1 MKRQLTSI
9 LLFSALLVGGA
20 STFVSCTDH
29 ESDSNYNTSVSL
41 ADAIKNQVDEL
52 GKINT
57 WLGDLK
63 TSNPNL
69 AAAIDARVKDN
80 WKAMIGDN
88 GAVSELAQYATL
100 DQAIRASKA
109 YTGMKDTL
117 DAHTRQI
124 AALEDLRKSDSLF
137 FAKADSALRYRLDTL
152 SAQVN
157 TELAAQKILNS
168 QYDEA
173 LNYLVNK
180 NITGAI
186 VDGTKN
192 PVFGYL
198 QSGVL
203 DLNLASAYY
212 GYAAEGDSFWGID
225 GGKVIGA
232 NEEGNAGY
240 IYITLNPAQVAP
252 ELVSV
257 ELTTTSGKKAEG
269 FTLGALQ
276 ECNEDLTWGYTRAA
290 NGFYKIPVTCETPE
304 NDGFDVNKGELKE
317 AAKNILSELKNP
329 KATNLNLGQIA
340 TTMYHAANN
349 QLKKLRVQI
358 TFKLYDAT
366 KGEYVE
372 RTVSTEAKMGAFAV
386 KPLSFN
392 FLKDNQTLAKLAQFG
407 VEHFRIPTLSDK
419 LAKIADAVK
428 FNVTASGNV
437 VTMLTAIDVTA
448 AENANGGVDFFKK
461 NEFVPFMTLD
471 NAKLVGQVQV
481 DIDNYTQYIYKI
493 QTNALDEVMASINKQ
508 ISDKLQPIQNALNS
522 AKLNNYV
529 EKYDNYVPKVNAW
542 LKKISAN
549 IADVNRLLQPA
560 LFISGESGEIA
571 IAGTDSHFTAPTVK
585 LGGSYMLCAT
595 TYTAEFLAPA
605 YKKALS
611 ADNATITVDGKNT
624 FVDGKPVPFAGN
636 IQKALFTPTKEG
648 VCKITYEAVDY
659 SGVPVE
665 KSFYI
670 NVVK

>member
-29 ESDSNYNTSVSL
+29 ESDSAYNTSISL

-63 TSNPNL
+63 TSNPDL

-80 WKAMIGDN
+80 WKVMIGDN
-88 GAVSELAQYATL
+88 GAVSDLAQYASL
-100 DQAIRASKA
+100 DKAIRASKA
-109 YTGMKDTL
+109 YSGMKDTL
-117 DAHTRQI
+117 DTHTKQI
-124 AALEDLRKSDSLF
+124 AAIEALRVSDSTF
-137 FAKADSALRYRLDTL
+137 FAKADSALSYRLDTL
-152 SAQVN
+152 SAKVN
-157 TELAAQKILNS
+157 SELAAQQILNS
-168 QYDEA
+168 QYDKA
-173 LNYLVNK
+173 LDYLVNK

-186 VDGTKN
+186 VEGTKN

-212 GYAAEGDSFWGID
+212 GYAAEGDDFWGID
-225 GGKVIGA
+225 GGKIIGA
-232 NEEGNAGY
+232 NQEGNAGY

-252 ELVSV
+252 ELVKV

-269 FTLGALQ
+269 FKLGELK

-290 NGFYKIPVTCETPE
+290 NGFYKIPVTCVTPE
-304 NDGFDVNKGELKE
+304 NDGFNVNKGELKE

-358 TFKLYDAT
+358 TFKLYDAA
-366 KGEYVE
+366 KAEYVE

-428 FNVTASGNV
+428 FDVTASGNV

-448 AENANGGVDFFKK
+448 KANANGGVDFFKK
-461 NEFVPFMTLD
+461 NETKSFMTLD
-471 NAKLVGQVQV
+471 NAKLVDTDNV
-481 DIDNYTQYIYKI
+481 DLDGHIQYIYKI

-549 IADVNRLLQPA
+549 IANVNRLLQPA

-585 LGGSYMLCAT
+585 LNGSYMLCAT

-611 ADNATITVDGKNT
+611 ADNAKITVDGKDASN
-624 FVDGKPVPFAGN
+624 PFAGDV
-636 IQKALFTPTKEG
+636 QKALFTPTKEG
-648 VCKITYEAVDY
+648 LCKITYKAVDY
-659 SGVPVE
+659 SGIEVE
-665 KSFYI
+665 KNFYI

>member
-29 ESDSNYNTSVSL
+29 ESDSYYNTSVSL

-63 TSNPNL
+63 TSNPDL

-137 FAKADSALRYRLDTL
+137 FAKADCALRYRLDTL

-225 GGKVIGA
+225 GGKVVGA

-240 IYITLNPAQVAP
+240 IYTTLNPAQVAP

-269 FTLGALQ
+269 FKLGDLQ

-290 NGFYKIPVTCETPE
+290 SGFYKIPVTCVTPE

-386 KPLSFN
+386 KPVGFT
-392 FLKDNQTLAKLAQFG
+392 FLQDNQALAKLAQFG

-448 AENANGGVDFFKK
+448 RENTNGGVDFFK
-461 NEFVPFMTLD
+461 NGARDPFMTLD
-471 NAKLVGQVQV
+471 NAKIVGHDQVT
-481 DIDNYTQYIYKI
+481 INPGNHTQHIYKI

-549 IADVNRLLQPA
+549 IANVNRLLQPA

-571 IAGTDSHFTAPTVK
+571 IAGTDNHFTAPTVK

-611 ADNATITVDGKNT
+611 ADNATITVDGK
-624 FVDGKPVPFAGN
+624 DASKPFAGN
-636 IQKALFTPTKEG
+636 VQKALFTPTKEG
-648 VCKITYEAVDY
+648 VCKITYKAVDY
-659 SGVPVE
+659 SGVLVE
-665 KSFYI
+665 KNFYI

>member
-63 TSNPNL
+63 TSNPDL

-212 GYAAEGDSFWGID
+212 GYAAEGDPFWGID

-269 FTLGALQ
+269 FTLGDLQ

-290 NGFYKIPVTCETPE
+290 SGFYKIPVKCVTPE

-448 AENANGGVDFFKK
+448 AENANGGVDFFK
-461 NEFVPFMTLD
+461 NGEVVPFMTLD
-471 NAKLVGQVQV
+471 NATIVDQDQV
-481 DIDNYTQYIYKI
+481 DIDDYTQYIYKI

-549 IADVNRLLQPA
+549 IANVNRLLQPA

-571 IAGTDSHFTAPTVK
+571 IAGTDNHFTAPTVK

-611 ADNATITVDGKNT
+611 ADNATITVDGK
-624 FVDGKPVPFAGN
+624 DASKPFAGN
-636 IQKALFTPTKEG
+636 VQKALFTPTKEG

-665 KSFYI
+665 KNFYI

>member
-63 TSNPNL
+63 TSNPDL
-69 AAAIDARVKDN
+69 AAAIDARMKDN
-80 WKAMIGDN
+80 WKAIGDN
-88 GAVSELAQYATL
+88 GAVSELAKYASL
-100 DQAIRASKA
+100 DKAIRASQA
-109 YTGMKDTL
+109 FSGMKDTL

-124 AALEDLRKSDSLF
+124 AALEDMRKSDSLT
-137 FAKADSALRYRLDTL
+137 FAQADSALNYRLDTL
-152 SAQVN
+152 STQVN

-168 QYDEA
+168 QYDKA
-173 LNYLVNK
+173 LDYLVNK

-212 GYAAEGDSFWGID
+212 GYAVEGDSFWGTEK
-225 GGKVIGA
+225 GKIVGA

-290 NGFYKIPVTCETPE
+290 SGFYKIPVTCVTPE

-340 TTMYHAANN
+340 TTMYHAVNN

-358 TFKLYDAT
+358 TFKMYDAT

-392 FLKDNQTLAKLAQFG
+392 FLKDNQALAKLAQFG

-419 LAKIADAVK
+419 LAKVADAVK

-437 VTMLTAIDVTA
+437 VTMLTAINVTA
-448 AENANGGVDFFKK
+448 RDNANGGVDFFK
-461 NEFVPFMTLD
+461 NSEVAPFMTLD
-471 NAKLVGQVQV
+471 NAKIVDKDQVNVGTGT
-481 DIDNYTQYIYKI
+481 DIQYIYKI
-493 QTNALDEVMASINKQ
+493 QTNALDDVMASINKS

-542 LKKISAN
+542 LKKITAN
-549 IADVNRLLQPA
+549 IANVNRLLQPA

-571 IAGTDSHFTAPTVK
+571 IAGTDNHFTAPTVK

-611 ADNATITVDGKNT
+611 ADKATITVDGK
-624 FVDGKPVPFAGN
+624 PASEPFAGN

-665 KSFYI
+665 KNFYI

>member
-63 TSNPNL
+63 TSNPDL
-69 AAAIDARVKDN
+69 AAAIDARMKDN
-80 WKAMIGDN
+80 WKAIGDK
-88 GAVSELAQYATL
+88 GAVSELAKYASL
-100 DQAIRASKA
+100 DKAIRASQVFS
-109 YTGMKDTL
+109 GMKDTL

-124 AALEDLRKSDSLF
+124 AALEDMRKSDSLT
-137 FAKADSALRYRLDTL
+137 FAKADSALNYRLDTL
-152 SAQVN
+152 SAKVN
-157 TELAAQKILNS
+157 SELAAQKILNS
-168 QYDEA
+168 KYDEA

-225 GGKVIGA
+225 GGKVVGA

-269 FTLGALQ
+269 FKLGDLQ

-290 NGFYKIPVTCETPE
+290 SGFYKIPVTCVTPE

-392 FLKDNQTLAKLAQFG
+392 FLKDNQALAKLAQFG

-419 LAKIADAVK
+419 LAKVADAVK

-448 AENANGGVDFFKK
+448 KANAKGGVDFFKK
-461 NEFVPFMTLD
+461 NETTPFMTLD
-471 NAKLVGQVQV
+471 NAELVQTDQVTV
-481 DIDNYTQYIYKI
+481 DAHTQYIYKI
-493 QTNALDEVMASINKQ
+493 KTNALDDVMASINKS

-542 LKKISAN
+542 LKKITAN
-549 IADVNRLLQPA
+549 IANVNRLLQPA

-571 IAGTDSHFTAPTVK
+571 IAGTDNHFTAPTVK

-611 ADNATITVDGKNT
+611 ADKATITVDGK
-624 FVDGKPVPFAGN
+624 DASKPFAGN
-636 IQKALFTPTKEG
+636 VQKALFTPTKEG

-665 KSFYI
+665 KNFYI

>member
-29 ESDSNYNTSVSL
+29 ESDSAYNTSISL

-63 TSNPNL
+63 TSNPDL

-80 WKAMIGDN
+80 WKVMIGDN
-88 GAVSELAQYATL
+88 GAVSDLAQYASL
-100 DQAIRASKA
+100 DKAIRASKA
-109 YTGMKDTL
+109 YSGMKDTL
-117 DAHTRQI
+117 DTHTKQI
-124 AALEDLRKSDSLF
+124 AAIEALRVSDSTF
-137 FAKADSALRYRLDTL
+137 FAKADSALSYRLDTL
-152 SAQVN
+152 SAKVN
-157 TELAAQKILNS
+157 SELAAQQILNS
-168 QYDEA
+168 QYDKA
-173 LNYLVNK
+173 LDYLVNK

-186 VDGTKN
+186 VEGTKN

-212 GYAAEGDSFWGID
+212 GYAAEGDDFWGGID
-225 GGKVIGA
+225 GGKIIGA
-232 NEEGNAGY
+232 NQEGNAGY

-252 ELVSV
+252 ELVKV

-269 FTLGALQ
+269 FKLGELK

-290 NGFYKIPVTCETPE
+290 NGFYKIPVTCVTPE
-304 NDGFDVNKGELKE
+304 NDGFNVNKGELKE

-358 TFKLYDAT
+358 TFKLYDAA
-366 KGEYVE
+366 KAEYVE

-428 FNVTASGNV
+428 FDVTASGNV

-448 AENANGGVDFFKK
+448 KANANGGVDFFKK
-461 NEFVPFMTLD
+461 NEVVPFMTLD
-471 NAKLVGQVQV
+471 NAKLVDTDNV
-481 DIDNYTQYIYKI
+481 DLDGHIQYIYKI

-549 IADVNRLLQPA
+549 IANVNRLLQPA

-605 YKKALS
+605 YKKTLS
-611 ADNATITVDGKNT
+611 ADNATITVDGKDASN
-624 FVDGKPVPFAGN
+624 PFAGDV
-636 IQKALFTPTKEG
+636 QKALFTPTKVG
-648 VCKITYEAVDY
+648 PCKITYKAVDY
-659 SGVPVE
+659 SGIEVE
-665 KSFYI
+665 KNFYI

>member
-20 STFVSCTDH
+20 STFVSCTDN

-63 TSNPNL
+63 TSNPDL
-69 AAAIDARVKDN
+69 AAAIDARIKDN
-80 WKAMIGDN
+80 WKAIGDK
-88 GAVSELAQYATL
+88 GAVSELAKYASL
-100 DQAIRASKA
+100 DKAIRASKA

-117 DAHTRQI
+117 DTHTRQI
-124 AALEDLRKSDSLF
+124 AALEDMRKSDSLI
-137 FAKADSALRYRLDTL
+137 FAKADSALNYRLDTL
-152 SAQVN
+152 SAKVN
-157 TELAAQKILNS
+157 SELAAQQILNS
-168 QYDEA
+168 QYDKA
-173 LNYLVNK
+173 LDYLVNK

-212 GYAAEGDSFWGID
+212 GYAAEGDPFWGID
-225 GGKVIGA
+225 GGKVVGA

-240 IYITLNPAQVAP
+240 IYITLNPKQVAP

-269 FTLGALQ
+269 FKLGDLQ

-290 NGFYKIPVTCETPE
+290 SGFYKIPVTCVTPE

-366 KGEYVE
+366 KGEYVD

-386 KPLSFN
+386 KPVGFT
-392 FLKDNQTLAKLAQFG
+392 FLQDNQALAKLAQFG

-461 NEFVPFMTLD
+461 NEVVPFMTLD
-471 NAKLVGQVQV
+471 NAKIVDKDQV
-481 DIDNYTQYIYKI
+481 DIDNDNHTQYIYKI

-549 IADVNRLLQPA
+549 IANVNRLLQPA

-571 IAGTDSHFTAPTVK
+571 IAGTDNHFTAPTVK

-611 ADNATITVDGKNT
+611 ADNATITVDGK
-624 FVDGKPVPFAGN
+624 DASKPFAGN
-636 IQKALFTPTKEG
+636 VQKALFTPTKEG

-665 KSFYI
+665 KNFYI

>member
-29 ESDSNYNTSVSL
+29 ESDSAYNTSISL

-69 AAAIDARVKDN
+69 AAAIDARIKDN
-80 WKAMIGDN
+80 WKAIGDK

-100 DQAIRASKA
+100 DKAIRASKA

-157 TELAAQKILNS
+157 TELAAQQILNS
-168 QYDEA
+168 QYNKA
-173 LNYLVNK
+173 LDYLVNK

-198 QSGVL
+198 QSGIL
-203 DLNLASAYY
+203 DLNLVSTYY
-212 GYAAEGDSFWGID
+212 GYAAEGDDFWGIY
-225 GGKVIGA
+225 GGKIITA
-232 NEEGNAGY
+232 NKDDNAGY

-252 ELVSV
+252 ELVKV

-269 FTLGALQ
+269 FELGDLK

-290 NGFYKIPVTCETPE
+290 NGFYKIPVKCVTPE
-304 NDGFDVNKGELKE
+304 NDGFTVNKGELKE
-317 AAKNILSELKNP
+317 AAKNILSKLKNP

-340 TTMYHAANN
+340 TTMYNATNN
-349 QLKKLRVQI
+349 QLKKLRVQV

-366 KGEYVE
+366 RGEYVE

-461 NEFVPFMTLD
+461 NEIVPFMTLD
-471 NAKLVGQVQV
+471 NAKLVATDNV
-481 DIDNYTQYIYKI
+481 DLDGHTQYIYKI

-522 AKLNNYV
+522 AKLNNFV

-549 IADVNRLLQPA
+549 IANVNSLLQPA

-605 YKKALS
+605 YEKALS
-611 ADNATITVDGKNT
+611 ADKAKITVDGK
-624 FVDGKPVPFAGN
+624 PASEPFAGDVR
-636 IQKALFTPTKEG
+636 KALFTPTEEG
-648 VCKITYEAVDY
+648 LCKITYKAVDY
-659 SGVPVE
+659 SGIEVE
-665 KSFYI
+665 KNFYI

>member
-29 ESDSNYNTSVSL
+29 ESDSAYNTSISL

-69 AAAIDARVKDN
+69 AAAIDARIKDN
-80 WKAMIGDN
+80 WKAIGDK
-88 GAVSELAQYATL
+88 GAVSELARYATL
-100 DQAIRASKA
+100 DEAIRASKA

-157 TELAAQKILNS
+157 TELAAQQILNS
-168 QYDEA
+168 QYNKA
-173 LNYLVNK
+173 LDYLVNK

-198 QSGVL
+198 QSGIL
-203 DLNLASAYY
+203 DLNLVSTYY
-212 GYAAEGDSFWGID
+212 GYAAEGDDFWGID
-225 GGKVIGA
+225 GGKIITS
-232 NEEGNAGY
+232 NKDDNAGY

-252 ELVSV
+252 ELVKV

-269 FTLGALQ
+269 FELGDLK

-290 NGFYKIPVTCETPE
+290 NGFYKIPVKCVTPE
-304 NDGFDVNKGELKE
+304 NDGFTVNKGELKE

-340 TTMYHAANN
+340 TTMYNATNN
-349 QLKKLRVQI
+349 QLKKLRVQV

-366 KGEYVE
+366 RGEYVE

-461 NEFVPFMTLD
+461 NEIVPFMTLD
-471 NAKLVGQVQV
+471 NAKLVATDNV
-481 DIDNYTQYIYKI
+481 DLDGHIQYIYKI

-522 AKLNNYV
+522 AKLNNFV

-549 IADVNRLLQPA
+549 IANVNSLLQPA

-611 ADNATITVDGKNT
+611 ADNANITVDGNDAST
-624 FVDGKPVPFAGN
+624 PFAGDVR
-636 IQKALFTPTKEG
+636 KALFTPTKDG
-648 VCKITYEAVDY
+648 LCKITYKAVDY
-659 SGVPVE
+659 SGIEVE
-665 KSFYI
+665 KNFYI

>member
-63 TSNPNL
+63 TSNPDL
-69 AAAIDARVKDN
+69 AAAIEARMKDN
-80 WKAMIGDN
+80 WKAIGDS
-88 GAVSELAQYATL
+88 GAVSQLAKYATL

-124 AALEDLRKSDSLF
+124 AALEDLRKSDSLC
-137 FAKADSALRYRLDTL
+137 FAKADSALRYRLGTL

-225 GGKVIGA
+225 GGKVVGA

-269 FTLGALQ
+269 FKLGDLQ

-290 NGFYKIPVTCETPE
+290 SGFYKIPVTCVTPE

-392 FLKDNQTLAKLAQFG
+392 FLKDNQALAKLAQFG

-437 VTMLTAIDVTA
+437 VTMLTAIDVIA
-448 AENANGGVDFFKK
+448 RENANGGVDFFE
-461 NEFVPFMTLD
+461 NGAVVPFMTLD
-471 NAKLVGQVQV
+471 NATIVDQDQVTV
-481 DIDNYTQYIYKI
+481 DSHIQYIYKI

-549 IADVNRLLQPA
+549 IANVNRLLQPA

-571 IAGTDSHFTAPTVK
+571 IAGTDNHFTAPTVK

-611 ADNATITVDGKNT
+611 ADNATITVDGK
-624 FVDGKPVPFAGN
+624 DASKPFAGDV
-636 IQKALFTPTKEG
+636 QKALFTPTKEG

-665 KSFYI
+665 KNFYI

>member
-52 GKINT
+52 GQINT

-63 TSNPNL
+63 TSNHDL

-88 GAVSELAQYATL
+88 GAVSELAKYATL

-212 GYAAEGDSFWGID
+212 GYAAEGDSLLGID
-225 GGKVIGA
+225 GGKVVGA

-269 FTLGALQ
+269 FKLGDLQ

-290 NGFYKIPVTCETPE
+290 SGFYKIPVTCVTPE

-386 KPLSFN
+386 KPLSFK
-392 FLKDNQTLAKLAQFG
+392 FLENNQALAKLAQFG

-448 AENANGGVDFFKK
+448 SENTNGGVDFFKK
-461 NEFVPFMTLD
+461 GERVPFMTLD
-471 NAKLVGQVQV
+471 NAKIV
-481 DIDNYTQYIYKI
+481 DQDWVEIDTNQYQYIYKI

-549 IADVNRLLQPA
+549 IANVNRLLQPA

-571 IAGTDSHFTAPTVK
+571 IAGTDNHFTAPTVK

-611 ADNATITVDGKNT
+611 ADNATITVDGK
-624 FVDGKPVPFAGN
+624 DASKPFAGDV
-636 IQKALFTPTKEG
+636 QKALFTPTKEG

-659 SGVPVE
+659 SGVHVE
-665 KSFYI
+665 KNFYI

>member
-63 TSNPNL
+63 TSNPDL
-69 AAAIDARVKDN
+69 AAAIEARMKDN
-80 WKAMIGDN
+80 WKAIGDS
-88 GAVSELAQYATL
+88 GAVSQLAKYATL

-124 AALEDLRKSDSLF
+124 AALEDLRKSDSLC
-137 FAKADSALRYRLDTL
+137 FAKADSALRYRLGTL

-180 NITGAI
+180 DITGAI

-225 GGKVIGA
+225 GGKVVGA

-269 FTLGALQ
+269 FKLGDLQ

-290 NGFYKIPVTCETPE
+290 SGFYKIPVTCVTPE

-366 KGEYVE
+366 KGEYVD

-392 FLKDNQTLAKLAQFG
+392 FLKDNQALAKLAQFG

-437 VTMLTAIDVTA
+437 VTMLTAIDVIA
-448 AENANGGVDFFKK
+448 RENANGGVDFFK
-461 NEFVPFMTLD
+461 NGEVVPFMTLD
-471 NAKLVGQVQV
+471 NAKIVDDDQV
-481 DIDNYTQYIYKI
+481 DIDNRSHTQYIYKI

-549 IADVNRLLQPA
+549 IANVNRLLQPA

-571 IAGTDSHFTAPTVK
+571 IAGTDNHFTAPTVK

-611 ADNATITVDGKNT
+611 ADNATITVDGK
-624 FVDGKPVPFAGN
+624 DASKPFAGN
-636 IQKALFTPTKEG
+636 VQKALFTPTKEG

-665 KSFYI
+665 KNFYI

>member
-9 LLFSALLVGGA
+9 LLFSAHLVGGA

-29 ESDSNYNTSVSL
+29 ESDSAYNTSISL

-69 AAAIDARVKDN
+69 AAAIDARIKDN
-80 WKAMIGDN
+80 WKAIGDK
-88 GAVSELAQYATL
+88 GAVSQLAQYATL
-100 DQAIRASKA
+100 DEAIRASKA

-157 TELAAQKILNS
+157 TELAAQQILNS
-168 QYDEA
+168 QYNKA
-173 LNYLVNK
+173 LDYLVNK

-198 QSGVL
+198 QSGIL
-203 DLNLASAYY
+203 DLNLVSTYY
-212 GYAAEGDSFWGID
+212 GYAAEGDDFWDID
-225 GGKVIGA
+225 GGKIITA
-232 NEEGNAGY
+232 NKDDNAGY

-252 ELVSV
+252 ELVKV

-269 FTLGALQ
+269 FELGDLK

-290 NGFYKIPVTCETPE
+290 NGFYKIPVKCVTPE
-304 NDGFDVNKGELKE
+304 NDGFTVNKGELKE

-340 TTMYHAANN
+340 TTMYNATNN
-349 QLKKLRVQI
+349 QLKKLRVQV

-366 KGEYVE
+366 RGEYVE

-461 NEFVPFMTLD
+461 NEIVPFMTLD
-471 NAKLVGQVQV
+471 NAKLVATDNV
-481 DIDNYTQYIYKI
+481 DLDGHTQYIYKI

-522 AKLNNYV
+522 AKLNNFV

-549 IADVNRLLQPA
+549 IANVNSLLQPA

-611 ADNATITVDGKNT
+611 ADNANITVDGNDAST
-624 FVDGKPVPFAGN
+624 PFAGDVR
-636 IQKALFTPTKEG
+636 KALFTPTKDG
-648 VCKITYEAVDY
+648 LCKITYKAVDY
-659 SGVPVE
+659 SGIEVE
-665 KSFYI
+665 KNFYI

>member
-29 ESDSNYNTSVSL
+29 ESDSAYNTSISL

-63 TSNPNL
+63 TFNPNL
-69 AAAIDARVKDN
+69 AAAIDARIKDN
-80 WKAMIGDN
+80 WKAIGDK
-88 GAVSELAQYATL
+88 GAVSELATYATL
-100 DQAIRASKA
+100 DEAIRASKA

-124 AALEDLRKSDSLF
+124 AALENLRKSDSLF

-157 TELAAQKILNS
+157 TELAAQQILNS
-168 QYDEA
+168 QYNKA
-173 LNYLVNK
+173 LDYLVNK

-198 QSGVL
+198 QSGIL
-203 DLNLASAYY
+203 DLNLVSTYY
-212 GYAAEGDSFWGID
+212 GYAAEGDDFWGID
-225 GGKVIGA
+225 GGKIITA
-232 NEEGNAGY
+232 NKDDNAGY

-252 ELVSV
+252 ELVKV

-269 FTLGALQ
+269 FELGDLK

-290 NGFYKIPVTCETPE
+290 NGFYKIPVKCVTPE
-304 NDGFDVNKGELKE
+304 NDGFTVNKGELKE
-317 AAKNILSELKNP
+317 AAKNILSKLKNP

-340 TTMYHAANN
+340 TTMYNATNN
-349 QLKKLRVQI
+349 QLKKLRVQV

-366 KGEYVE
+366 RGEYVE

-461 NEFVPFMTLD
+461 NEIVPFMTLD
-471 NAKLVGQVQV
+471 NAKLVATDNV
-481 DIDNYTQYIYKI
+481 DLDGHTQYIYKI

-522 AKLNNYV
+522 AKLNNFV

-549 IADVNRLLQPA
+549 IANVNSLLQPA

-605 YKKALS
+605 YEKALS
-611 ADNATITVDGKNT
+611 ADKAKITVDGK
-624 FVDGKPVPFAGN
+624 PASEPFAGDVR
-636 IQKALFTPTKEG
+636 KALFTPTEKG
-648 VCKITYEAVDY
+648 LCKITYKAVDY
-659 SGVPVE
+659 SGIEVE
-665 KSFYI
+665 KNFYI

>member
-29 ESDSNYNTSVSL
+29 ESDSAYNTSISL

-69 AAAIDARVKDN
+69 AAAIDARIKDN
-80 WKAMIGDN
+80 WKAIGDK

-100 DQAIRASKA
+100 DKAIRASKA

-157 TELAAQKILNS
+157 TELAAQQILNS
-168 QYDEA
+168 QYNKA
-173 LNYLVNK
+173 LDYLVNK

-198 QSGVL
+198 QSGIL
-203 DLNLASAYY
+203 DLNLVSTYY
-212 GYAAEGDSFWGID
+212 GYAAEGDDFWGID
-225 GGKVIGA
+225 GGKIITA
-232 NEEGNAGY
+232 NKDDNAGY

-252 ELVSV
+252 ELVKV

-269 FTLGALQ
+269 FKLGDLK

-290 NGFYKIPVTCETPE
+290 NGFYKIPVKCVTPE
-304 NDGFDVNKGELKE
+304 NDGFTVNKGELKE
-317 AAKNILSELKNP
+317 AAKNILSKLKNP

-340 TTMYHAANN
+340 TTMYNATNN
-349 QLKKLRVQI
+349 QLKKLRVQV

-366 KGEYVE
+366 RGEYVE

-461 NEFVPFMTLD
+461 NEIVPFMTLD
-471 NAKLVGQVQV
+471 NAKLVATDNV
-481 DIDNYTQYIYKI
+481 DLDGHTQYIYKI

-522 AKLNNYV
+522 AKLNNFV

-549 IADVNRLLQPA
+549 IANVNSLLQPA

-611 ADNATITVDGKNT
+611 ADKAKITVDGK
-624 FVDGKPVPFAGN
+624 PASEPFAGDVR
-636 IQKALFTPTKEG
+636 KALFTPTEEG
-648 VCKITYEAVDY
+648 LCKITYKAVDY
-659 SGVPVE
+659 SGIEVE
-665 KSFYI
+665 KNFYI

>member
-29 ESDSNYNTSVSL
+29 ESDSAYNTSISL

-63 TSNPNL
+63 TSNPDL

-80 WKAMIGDN
+80 WKVMIGDN
-88 GAVSELAQYATL
+88 GAVSDLAQYASL
-100 DQAIRASKA
+100 DKAIRASKA
-109 YTGMKDTL
+109 YSGMKDTL
-117 DAHTRQI
+117 DTHTKQI
-124 AALEDLRKSDSLF
+124 AAIEALRVSDSTF
-137 FAKADSALRYRLDTL
+137 FAKADSALSYRLDTL
-152 SAQVN
+152 SAKVN
-157 TELAAQKILNS
+157 SELAAQQILNS
-168 QYDEA
+168 QYDKA
-173 LNYLVNK
+173 LDYLVNK

-186 VDGTKN
+186 VEGTKN

-212 GYAAEGDSFWGID
+212 GYAAEGDDFWGID
-225 GGKVIGA
+225 GGKIIGA
-232 NEEGNAGY
+232 NQEGNAGY

-252 ELVSV
+252 ELVKV

-269 FTLGALQ
+269 FKLGELK

-290 NGFYKIPVTCETPE
+290 NGFYKIPVTCVTPE
-304 NDGFDVNKGELKE
+304 NDGFNVNKGELKE

-358 TFKLYDAT
+358 TFKLYDAA
-366 KGEYVE
+366 KAEYVE

-428 FNVTASGNV
+428 FDVTASGNV

-448 AENANGGVDFFKK
+448 KANANGGVDFFKK
-461 NEFVPFMTLD
+461 NETKSFMTLD
-471 NAKLVGQVQV
+471 NAKIVANDEVT
-481 DIDNYTQYIYKI
+481 IDRDHTQYIYKI

-549 IADVNRLLQPA
+549 IANVNRLLQPA

-611 ADNATITVDGKNT
+611 ADNATITVDGKDASN
-624 FVDGKPVPFAGN
+624 PFAGDV
-636 IQKALFTPTKEG
+636 QKALFTPTKEG
-648 VCKITYEAVDY
+648 LCKITYKAVDY
-659 SGVPVE
+659 SGIEVE
-665 KSFYI
+665 KNFYI

>member
-29 ESDSNYNTSVSL
+29 ESDSAYNTSISL

-63 TSNPNL
+63 TSNPDL

-80 WKAMIGDN
+80 WKVMIGDN
-88 GAVSELAQYATL
+88 GAVSELAQYASL
-100 DQAIRASKA
+100 DKAIRASKA
-109 YTGMKDTL
+109 YSGMKDTL
-117 DAHTRQI
+117 DTHTKQI
-124 AALEDLRKSDSLF
+124 AAIEALRVSDSTF
-137 FAKADSALRYRLDTL
+137 FAKADSALSYRLDTL
-152 SAQVN
+152 SAKVN
-157 TELAAQKILNS
+157 SELAAQQILNS
-168 QYDEA
+168 QYDKA
-173 LNYLVNK
+173 LDYLVNK

-186 VDGTKN
+186 VEGTKN

-212 GYAAEGDSFWGID
+212 GYAAEGDDFWGID
-225 GGKVIGA
+225 GGKIIGA
-232 NEEGNAGY
+232 NQEGNAGY

-252 ELVSV
+252 ELVKV

-269 FTLGALQ
+269 FKLGELK

-290 NGFYKIPVTCETPE
+290 NGFYKIPVTCVTPE
-304 NDGFDVNKGELKE
+304 NDGFNVNKGELKE

-358 TFKLYDAT
+358 TFKLYDAA
-366 KGEYVE
+366 KAEYVE

-428 FNVTASGNV
+428 FDVTASGNV

-448 AENANGGVDFFKK
+448 APNANGGVDFFKK
-461 NEFVPFMTLD
+461 GETKSFMTLD
-471 NAKLVGQVQV
+471 NAKIIANDEVT
-481 DIDNYTQYIYKI
+481 IDRDHTQYIYKI

-549 IADVNRLLQPA
+549 IANVNRLLQPA

-611 ADNATITVDGKNT
+611 ADNATITVDGK
-624 FVDGKPVPFAGN
+624 VASEPFAGDV
-636 IQKALFTPTKEG
+636 QKALFTPTKEG
-648 VCKITYEAVDY
+648 LCKITYKAVDY
-659 SGVPVE
+659 SGIAVE
-665 KSFYI
+665 KNFYI

>member
-63 TSNPNL
+63 TSNSDL

-88 GAVSELAQYATL
+88 GAVSELAKYATL

-212 GYAAEGDSFWGID
+212 GYAAEGDPFWGID
-225 GGKVIGA
+225 GGKVVGA
-232 NEEGNAGY
+232 NEEGNAGF

-269 FTLGALQ
+269 FKLGDLQ

-290 NGFYKIPVTCETPE
+290 SGFYKIPVTCVTPE

-392 FLKDNQTLAKLAQFG
+392 FLKDNQALAKLAQFG

-448 AENANGGVDFFKK
+448 SENTNGGVDFFKK
-461 NEFVPFMTLD
+461 GERVPFMTLD
-471 NAKLVGQVQV
+471 NAKIVEQDRVE
-481 DIDNYTQYIYKI
+481 IDTNQYQYIYKI

-549 IADVNRLLQPA
+549 IANVNRLLQPA

-571 IAGTDSHFTAPTVK
+571 IAGTDNHFTAPTVK

-611 ADNATITVDGKNT
+611 ADNATITVDGK
-624 FVDGKPVPFAGN
+624 DASKPFAGDV
-636 IQKALFTPTKEG
+636 QKALFTPTKEG

-665 KSFYI
+665 KNFYI

>member
-20 STFVSCTDH
+20 STFVSCTDN

-41 ADAIKNQVDEL
+41 ADAIKSQVDEL

-63 TSNPNL
+63 TSNPDL
-69 AAAIDARVKDN
+69 AAAIDARMKDN
-80 WKAMIGDN
+80 WKAIGDN
-88 GAVSELAQYATL
+88 GAVSELAKYASL
-100 DQAIRASKA
+100 DKAIRASKA

-117 DAHTRQI
+117 DTHTKQI
-124 AALEDLRKSDSLF
+124 AALEDMRKSDSLI
-137 FAKADSALRYRLDTL
+137 FAKADSALNYRLDTL
-152 SAQVN
+152 SAKVN
-157 TELAAQKILNS
+157 SELAAQQILNS

-186 VDGTKN
+186 VEGTKN

-225 GGKVIGA
+225 GGKVVGA

-269 FTLGALQ
+269 FKLGNLQ

-290 NGFYKIPVTCETPE
+290 SGFYKIPVTCVTPE

-366 KGEYVE
+366 KGEYVD

-392 FLKDNQTLAKLAQFG
+392 FLKDNQALAKLAQFG

-419 LAKIADAVK
+419 LAKVADAVK

-461 NEFVPFMTLD
+461 NEVVPFMTLD
-471 NAKLVGQVQV
+471 NAKLVATDKV
-481 DIDNYTQYIYKI
+481 DVDTHTQYIYKI
-493 QTNALDEVMASINKQ
+493 QTNALDDVLASINKS

-549 IADVNRLLQPA
+549 IANVNRLLQPA

-571 IAGTDSHFTAPTVK
+571 IAGTDNHFTAPTVK

-611 ADNATITVDGKNT
+611 ADNATITVDGK
-624 FVDGKPVPFAGN
+624 DASKPFAGN
-636 IQKALFTPTKEG
+636 VQKALFTPTKVG

-665 KSFYI
+665 KNFYI

>member
-29 ESDSNYNTSVSL
+29 ESDSAYNTSISL

-63 TSNPNL
+63 TSNPDL

-80 WKAMIGDN
+80 WKVMIGDN
-88 GAVSELAQYATL
+88 GAVSELAQYASL
-100 DQAIRASKA
+100 DKAIRASKA
-109 YTGMKDTL
+109 YSGMKDTL
-117 DAHTRQI
+117 DTHTKQI
-124 AALEDLRKSDSLF
+124 AAIEALRVSDSTF
-137 FAKADSALRYRLDTL
+137 FAKADSALSYRLDTL
-152 SAQVN
+152 SAKVN
-157 TELAAQKILNS
+157 SELAAQQILNS
-168 QYDEA
+168 QYDKA
-173 LNYLVNK
+173 LDYLVNK

-186 VDGTKN
+186 VEGTKN

-212 GYAAEGDSFWGID
+212 GYAAEGDDFWGID
-225 GGKVIGA
+225 GGKIIGA
-232 NEEGNAGY
+232 NQEGNAGY

-252 ELVSV
+252 ELVKV

-269 FTLGALQ
+269 FKLGELK

-290 NGFYKIPVTCETPE
+290 NGFYKIPVTCVTPE
-304 NDGFDVNKGELKE
+304 NDGFNVNKGELKE

-358 TFKLYDAT
+358 TFKLYDAA
-366 KGEYVE
+366 KAEYVE

-428 FNVTASGNV
+428 FDVTASGNV

-448 AENANGGVDFFKK
+448 APNANGGVDFFKK
-461 NEFVPFMTLD
+461 GETKSFMTLD
-471 NAKLVGQVQV
+471 NAKIIANDEVT
-481 DIDNYTQYIYKI
+481 IDRDHTQYIYKI

-549 IADVNRLLQPA
+549 IANVNRLLQPA

-611 ADNATITVDGKNT
+611 ADNATITVDGK
-624 FVDGKPVPFAGN
+624 VASEPFAGDV
-636 IQKALFTPTKEG
+636 QKALFTPTKEG
-648 VCKITYEAVDY
+648 LCKITYKAVDY
-659 SGVPVE
+659 SGIEV
-665 KSFYI
+665 KKNFYI

>member
-63 TSNPNL
+63 TSNPDL
-69 AAAIDARVKDN
+69 AAAIDARMKDN
-80 WKAMIGDN
+80 WKAIGDN
-88 GAVSELAQYATL
+88 GAVSELAKYASL
-100 DQAIRASKA
+100 DKAIRASQA
-109 YTGMKDTL
+109 FSGMKDTL

-124 AALEDLRKSDSLF
+124 AALEDMRKSDSLT
-137 FAKADSALRYRLDTL
+137 FAKADSALNYRLDTL
-152 SAQVN
+152 SAKVN
-157 TELAAQKILNS
+157 SELAAQKILNS
-168 QYDEA
+168 KYDEA

-225 GGKVIGA
+225 GGKVVGA

-269 FTLGALQ
+269 FKLGDLQ

-290 NGFYKIPVTCETPE
+290 SGFYKIPVTCVTPE

-392 FLKDNQTLAKLAQFG
+392 FLKDNQALAKLAQFG

-419 LAKIADAVK
+419 LAKVADAVK

-448 AENANGGVDFFKK
+448 KANAKGGVDFFKK
-461 NEFVPFMTLD
+461 NETTPFMTLD
-471 NAKLVGQVQV
+471 NAELVQTDQVTV
-481 DIDNYTQYIYKI
+481 DTHTQYIYKI
-493 QTNALDEVMASINKQ
+493 KTNALDAVMASINKS

-542 LKKISAN
+542 LKKITAN
-549 IADVNRLLQPA
+549 IANVNRLLQPA

-571 IAGTDSHFTAPTVK
+571 IAGTDNHFTAPTVK

-611 ADNATITVDGKNT
+611 ADKATITVDGKPAS
-624 FVDGKPVPFAGN
+624 KPFAGN
-636 IQKALFTPTKEG
+636 VQKALFTPTQKG
-648 VCKITYEAVDY
+648 LCKITYEAVDY

-665 KSFYI
+665 KNFYI
-670 NVVK
+670 NVVE

>member
-29 ESDSNYNTSVSL
+29 ESDSAYNTSISL

-69 AAAIDARVKDN
+69 AAAIDARIKDN
-80 WKAMIGDN
+80 WKAIGDK
-88 GAVSELAQYATL
+88 GAVSQLAQYATL
-100 DQAIRASKA
+100 DEAIRASKA

-157 TELAAQKILNS
+157 TELAAQQILNS
-168 QYDEA
+168 QYNKA
-173 LNYLVNK
+173 LDYLVNK

-198 QSGVL
+198 QSGIL
-203 DLNLASAYY
+203 DLNLVSTYY
-212 GYAAEGDSFWGID
+212 GYAAEGDDFWDID
-225 GGKVIGA
+225 GGKIITA
-232 NEEGNAGY
+232 NKDDNAGY

-252 ELVSV
+252 ELVKV

-269 FTLGALQ
+269 FELGDLK

-290 NGFYKIPVTCETPE
+290 NGFYKIPVKCVTPE
-304 NDGFDVNKGELKE
+304 NDGFTVNKGELKE

-340 TTMYHAANN
+340 TTMYNATNN
-349 QLKKLRVQI
+349 QLKKLRVQV

-366 KGEYVE
+366 RGEYVE

-461 NEFVPFMTLD
+461 NEIVPFMTLD
-471 NAKLVGQVQV
+471 NAKLVATDNV
-481 DIDNYTQYIYKI
+481 DLDGHTQYIYKI

-522 AKLNNYV
+522 AKLNNFV

-549 IADVNRLLQPA
+549 IANVNSLLQPA

-611 ADNATITVDGKNT
+611 ADNANITVDGNDAST
-624 FVDGKPVPFAGN
+624 PFAGDVR
-636 IQKALFTPTKEG
+636 KALFTPTKDG
-648 VCKITYEAVDY
+648 LCKITYKAVDY
-659 SGVPVE
+659 SGIEVE
-665 KSFYI
+665 KNFYI

>member
-29 ESDSNYNTSVSL
+29 ESDSAYNTSISL

-69 AAAIDARVKDN
+69 AAAIDARIKDN
-80 WKAMIGDN
+80 WKAIGDM
-88 GAVSELAQYATL
+88 GAVAELAKYASL
-100 DQAIRASKA
+100 DKAIRASKA
-109 YTGMKDTL
+109 YSGMKDTL
-117 DAHTRQI
+117 DDHTRQI
-124 AALEDLRKSDSLF
+124 AAIEALRNSDSLF
-137 FAKADSALRYRLDTL
+137 FAKADSALSYRLDTL
-152 SAQVN
+152 SAKVN
-157 TELAAQKILNS
+157 SELAAQQILNS
-168 QYDEA
+168 QYDKA
-173 LNYLVNK
+173 LDYLVNK

-186 VDGTKN
+186 VEGTKN

-212 GYAAEGDSFWGID
+212 GYAAEGDDFWGID
-225 GGKVIGA
+225 GGKIIGA
-232 NEEGNAGY
+232 NQKGNAGY

-252 ELVSV
+252 ELVKV

-269 FTLGALQ
+269 FKLGNLQ

-290 NGFYKIPVTCETPE
+290 SGFYKIPVTCVTPE
-304 NDGFDVNKGELKE
+304 NDGFNVNKGELKE

-372 RTVSTEAKMGAFAV
+372 RTVNTEAKMGAFAV

-448 AENANGGVDFFKK
+448 APNANGGVDFFKK
-461 NEFVPFMTLD
+461 NEIVPFMTLD
-471 NAKLVGQVQV
+471 NAKLIDTDNV
-481 DIDNYTQYIYKI
+481 DLGGHIQYIYKI

-549 IADVNRLLQPA
+549 IANVNLLLQPA

-611 ADNATITVDGKNT
+611 ADNATITVDGK
-624 FVDGKPVPFAGN
+624 DASKPFAGDV
-636 IQKALFTPTKEG
+636 QKALFTPTKVG
-648 VCKITYEAVDY
+648 PCKITYKAVDY
-659 SGVPVE
+659 SGIEVE
-665 KSFYI
+665 KNFYI

>member
-29 ESDSNYNTSVSL
+29 ESDSAYNTSISL

-63 TSNPNL
+63 TSNPDL
-69 AAAIDARVKDN
+69 AAAIDARIKDN
-80 WKAMIGDN
+80 WKAIGDK
-88 GAVSELAQYATL
+88 GAVSELAKYATL
-100 DQAIRASKA
+100 DEAIRASKA

-157 TELAAQKILNS
+157 TELAAQQILNS
-168 QYDEA
+168 QYNKA
-173 LNYLVNK
+173 LDYLVNK

-198 QSGVL
+198 QSGIL
-203 DLNLASAYY
+203 DLNLVSTYY
-212 GYAAEGDSFWGID
+212 GYAAEGDDFWGID
-225 GGKVIGA
+225 GGKIITA
-232 NEEGNAGY
+232 NKDDNAGY

-252 ELVSV
+252 ELVKV

-269 FTLGALQ
+269 FELGDLK

-290 NGFYKIPVTCETPE
+290 NGFYKIPVKCVTPE
-304 NDGFDVNKGELKE
+304 NDGFTVNKGELKE

-340 TTMYHAANN
+340 TTMYNATNN
-349 QLKKLRVQI
+349 QLKKLRVQV

-366 KGEYVE
+366 RAEYVE

-461 NEFVPFMTLD
+461 NEIVPFMTLD
-471 NAKLVGQVQV
+471 NAKLVAKDKV
-481 DIDNYTQYIYKI
+481 DLDSGHTQYIYKI

-522 AKLNNYV
+522 AKLNNFV

-549 IADVNRLLQPA
+549 IANVNSLLQPA

-611 ADNATITVDGKNT
+611 ADNANITVDGNDAST
-624 FVDGKPVPFAGN
+624 PFAGDVR
-636 IQKALFTPTKEG
+636 KALFTPTKDG
-648 VCKITYEAVDY
+648 LCKITYKAVDY
-659 SGVPVE
+659 SGIEVE
-665 KSFYI
+665 KNFYI

>member
-29 ESDSNYNTSVSL
+29 ESDSAYNTSISL

-63 TSNPNL
+63 TSNPDL

-80 WKAMIGDN
+80 WKVMIGDN
-88 GAVSELAQYATL
+88 GAVSDLAQYASL
-100 DQAIRASKA
+100 DKAIRASKA
-109 YTGMKDTL
+109 YSGMKDTL
-117 DAHTRQI
+117 DTHTKQI
-124 AALEDLRKSDSLF
+124 AAIEALRVSDSTF
-137 FAKADSALRYRLDTL
+137 FAKADSALSYRLDTL
-152 SAQVN
+152 SAKVN
-157 TELAAQKILNS
+157 SELAAQQILNS
-168 QYDEA
+168 QYDKA
-173 LNYLVNK
+173 LDYLVNK

-186 VDGTKN
+186 VEGTKN

-212 GYAAEGDSFWGID
+212 GYAAEGDDFWGID
-225 GGKVIGA
+225 GGKIIGA
-232 NEEGNAGY
+232 NQEGNAGY

-252 ELVSV
+252 ELVKV

-269 FTLGALQ
+269 FKLGELK

-290 NGFYKIPVTCETPE
+290 NGFYKIPVTCVTPE
-304 NDGFDVNKGELKE
+304 NDGFNVNKGELKE

-358 TFKLYDAT
+358 TFKLYDAA
-366 KGEYVE
+366 KAEYVE

-428 FNVTASGNV
+428 FDVTASGNV

-448 AENANGGVDFFKK
+448 KANANGGVDFFKK
-461 NEFVPFMTLD
+461 NEVVPFMTLD
-471 NAKLVGQVQV
+471 NAKLVDEDQVSV
-481 DIDNYTQYIYKI
+481 GDNHTQYIYKI

-549 IADVNRLLQPA
+549 IANVNRLLQPA

-585 LGGSYMLCAT
+585 LNGSYMLCAT

-611 ADNATITVDGKNT
+611 ADNAKITVDGKDASN
-624 FVDGKPVPFAGN
+624 PFAGDV
-636 IQKALFTPTKEG
+636 QKALFTPTKEG
-648 VCKITYEAVDY
+648 LCKITYKAVDY
-659 SGVPVE
+659 SGIEVE
-665 KSFYI
+665 KNFYI

>member
-63 TSNPNL
+63 TSNPDL
-69 AAAIDARVKDN
+69 AAAIDARMKDN
-80 WKAMIGDN
+80 WKAIGDN
-88 GAVSELAQYATL
+88 GAVSELAKYATL

-212 GYAAEGDSFWGID
+212 GYAVEGDSFWGTEK
-225 GGKVIGA
+225 GKIVGA
-232 NEEGNAGY
+232 GKEENAGNAGY

-252 ELVSV
+252 ELVKV

-392 FLKDNQTLAKLAQFG
+392 FLKDNQALAKLAQFG

-419 LAKIADAVK
+419 LAKVADAVK

-448 AENANGGVDFFKK
+448 RENAKGGVDFFKK
-461 NEFVPFMTLD
+461 DAVVPFMTLD
-471 NAKLVGQVQV
+471 NAKLVDSDQV
-481 DIDNYTQYIYKI
+481 DVDRHIQYIYKI

-508 ISDKLQPIQNALNS
+508 ISDKLQPIQNALNR

-542 LKKISAN
+542 LKKITAN
-549 IADVNRLLQPA
+549 IANVNRLLQPA

-571 IAGTDSHFTAPTVK
+571 IAGTDNHFTAPTVK

-611 ADNATITVDGKNT
+611 ADNATITVDGK
-624 FVDGKPVPFAGN
+624 DASKPFAGN
-636 IQKALFTPTKEG
+636 IQKALFTPTKVG
-648 VCKITYEAVDY
+648 PCKITYEAVDY

>member
-29 ESDSNYNTSVSL
+29 ESDSAYNTSISL

-63 TSNPNL
+63 TSNPDL
-69 AAAIDARVKDN
+69 AAAIDARIKDN
-80 WKAMIGDN
+80 WKAIGDK
-88 GAVSELAQYATL
+88 GAVSELARYATL
-100 DQAIRASKA
+100 DEAIRASKA

-157 TELAAQKILNS
+157 TELAAQQILNS
-168 QYDEA
+168 QYNKA
-173 LNYLVNK
+173 LDYLVNK

-198 QSGVL
+198 QSGIL
-203 DLNLASAYY
+203 DLNLVSTYY
-212 GYAAEGDSFWGID
+212 GYAAEGDDFWGID
-225 GGKVIGA
+225 GGKIITA
-232 NEEGNAGY
+232 NKDDNAGY

-252 ELVSV
+252 ELVKV

-269 FTLGALQ
+269 FELGDLK

-290 NGFYKIPVTCETPE
+290 NGFYKIPVKCVTPE
-304 NDGFDVNKGELKE
+304 NDGFTVNKGELKE

-340 TTMYHAANN
+340 TTMYNATNN
-349 QLKKLRVQI
+349 QLKKLRVQV

-366 KGEYVE
+366 RGEYVE

-461 NEFVPFMTLD
+461 NEIVPFMTLD
-471 NAKLVGQVQV
+471 NAKLV
-481 DIDNYTQYIYKI
+481 DTDNVVLDGHTQYIYKI

-522 AKLNNYV
+522 AKLNNFV

-549 IADVNRLLQPA
+549 IANVNSLLQPA

-611 ADNATITVDGKNT
+611 ADNAKITVDGNDAST
-624 FVDGKPVPFAGN
+624 PFAGDVR
-636 IQKALFTPTKEG
+636 KALFTPTKDG
-648 VCKITYEAVDY
+648 LCKITYKAVDY
-659 SGVPVE
+659 SGIEVE
-665 KSFYI
+665 KNFYI

>member
-29 ESDSNYNTSVSL
+29 ESDSAYNTSISL

-69 AAAIDARVKDN
+69 AAAIDARIKDN
-80 WKAMIGDN
+80 WKAIGDK

-100 DQAIRASKA
+100 DKAIRASKA

-157 TELAAQKILNS
+157 TELAAQQILNS
-168 QYDEA
+168 QYNKA
-173 LNYLVNK
+173 LDYLVNK

-198 QSGVL
+198 QSGFL
-203 DLNLASAYY
+203 DLNLVSTYY
-212 GYAAEGDSFWGID
+212 GYAAEGDDFWGID
-225 GGKVIGA
+225 GGKIITA
-232 NEEGNAGY
+232 NKDDNAGY

-252 ELVSV
+252 ELVKV

-269 FTLGALQ
+269 FELGDLK
-276 ECNEDLTWGYTRAA
+276 ECNEDLPWGYTRAA
-290 NGFYKIPVTCETPE
+290 TGFYKIPVKCVTPE
-304 NDGFDVNKGELKE
+304 NDGFTVNKGELKE
-317 AAKNILSELKNP
+317 AAKNILSKLKNP

-340 TTMYHAANN
+340 TTMYNATNN
-349 QLKKLRVQI
+349 QLKKLRVQV

-366 KGEYVE
+366 RGEYVE

-461 NEFVPFMTLD
+461 NEIVPFMTLD
-471 NAKLVGQVQV
+471 NAKLVATDNV
-481 DIDNYTQYIYKI
+481 DLDGHTQYIYKI

-522 AKLNNYV
+522 AKLNNFV

-549 IADVNRLLQPA
+549 IANVNSLLQPA

-605 YKKALS
+605 YEKALS
-611 ADNATITVDGKNT
+611 ADKAKITVDGKPAS
-624 FVDGKPVPFAGN
+624 KPFAGDVR
-636 IQKALFTPTKEG
+636 KALFTPTEEG
-648 VCKITYEAVDY
+648 LCKITYKAVDY
-659 SGVPVE
+659 SGIEVE
-665 KSFYI
+665 KNFYI

>member
-63 TSNPNL
+63 TSNPDL
-69 AAAIDARVKDN
+69 AAAIEARMKDN
-80 WKAMIGDN
+80 WKAIGDS
-88 GAVSELAQYATL
+88 GAVSQLAKYATL

-124 AALEDLRKSDSLF
+124 AALEDLRKSDSLC
-137 FAKADSALRYRLDTL
+137 FAKADSALRYRLGTL

-212 GYAAEGDSFWGID
+212 GYAAEGDPFWGID
-225 GGKVIGA
+225 GGKVVGA

-269 FTLGALQ
+269 FKLGDLQ

-290 NGFYKIPVTCETPE
+290 SGFYKIPVTCVTPE

-366 KGEYVE
+366 QGEYVD

-392 FLKDNQTLAKLAQFG
+392 FLKDNQALAKLAQFG

-437 VTMLTAIDVTA
+437 VTMLTAIDVIA
-448 AENANGGVDFFKK
+448 RENTNGGVDFFK
-461 NEFVPFMTLD
+461 NGERDPFMTLD
-471 NAKLVGQVQV
+471 NAKIVDKNQVG
-481 DIDNYTQYIYKI
+481 IDSDHIQYIYKI

-549 IADVNRLLQPA
+549 IANVNRLLQPA

-571 IAGTDSHFTAPTVK
+571 IAGTDNHFTAPTVK

-611 ADNATITVDGKNT
+611 ADNATITVDGK
-624 FVDGKPVPFAGN
+624 DASKPFAGDV
-636 IQKALFTPTKEG
+636 QKALFTPTKEG

-665 KSFYI
+665 KNFYI

>member
-29 ESDSNYNTSVSL
+29 ESDSAYNTSISL

-69 AAAIDARVKDN
+69 AAAIDARIKDN
-80 WKAMIGDN
+80 WKAIGDN
-88 GAVSELAQYATL
+88 GAVAELAKYASL
-100 DQAIRASKA
+100 DKAIRASKA
-109 YTGMKDTL
+109 YSGMKDTL
-117 DAHTRQI
+117 DDHTRQI
-124 AALEDLRKSDSLF
+124 AAIEALRNSDSLF
-137 FAKADSALRYRLDTL
+137 FAKADSALSYRLDTL
-152 SAQVN
+152 SAKVN
-157 TELAAQKILNS
+157 SELAAQQILNS
-168 QYDEA
+168 QYDKA
-173 LNYLVNK
+173 LDYLVNK

-186 VDGTKN
+186 VEGTKN
-192 PVFGYL
+192 PVFGNL

-212 GYAAEGDSFWGID
+212 GYSAEGYDFWGID
-225 GGKVIGA
+225 VGKIIGA
-232 NEEGNAGY
+232 NQKGNAGY

-252 ELVSV
+252 ELVKV

-269 FTLGALQ
+269 FKLGNLQ
-276 ECNEDLTWGYTRAA
+276 GCNEDLTWGYTRAA
-290 NGFYKIPVTCETPE
+290 SGFYKIPVTCVTPE
-304 NDGFDVNKGELKE
+304 NDGFNVNKGELKE

-372 RTVSTEAKMGAFAV
+372 RTVNTEAKMGAFAV

-448 AENANGGVDFFKK
+448 APNANGGVDFFKK
-461 NEFVPFMTLD
+461 NEIVPFMTLD
-471 NAKLVGQVQV
+471 NAKLIDTDNV
-481 DIDNYTQYIYKI
+481 DLGGHIQYIYKI

-549 IADVNRLLQPA
+549 IANVNLLLQPA

-611 ADNATITVDGKNT
+611 ADNATITVDGK
-624 FVDGKPVPFAGN
+624 DASKPFAGDV
-636 IQKALFTPTKEG
+636 QKALFTPTKVG
-648 VCKITYEAVDY
+648 PCKITYKAVDY
-659 SGVPVE
+659 SGIEVE
-665 KSFYI
+665 KNFYI

>member
-63 TSNPNL
+63 TSNSDL

-137 FAKADSALRYRLDTL
+137 FAKADSALRYRLETL

-173 LNYLVNK
+173 LDYLVNM
-180 NITGAI
+180 NITSTI
-186 VDGTKN
+186 VEGTKN

-212 GYAAEGDSFWGID
+212 GYAAEGDPFWGID
-225 GGKVIGA
+225 GGKVVGA

-269 FTLGALQ
+269 FKLGDLQ
-276 ECNEDLTWGYTRAA
+276 ECNEDLTWGNTRAA
-290 NGFYKIPVTCETPE
+290 SGFYKIPVTCVTPE

-358 TFKLYDAT
+358 TLKLYDAK

-372 RTVSTEAKMGAFAV
+372 KTVNTEAKMGAFAV
-386 KPLSFN
+386 KPVGFT
-392 FLKDNQTLAKLAQFG
+392 FLRDNQALAKLAQFG

-448 AENANGGVDFFKK
+448 AENANGGVDFFKN
-461 NEFVPFMTLD
+461 NEVVPFMTLD
-471 NAKLVGQVQV
+471 NAKIVDKNQVA
-481 DIDNYTQYIYKI
+481 IDNNHIQYIYKI

-549 IADVNRLLQPA
+549 IANVNSLLQPA

-571 IAGTDSHFTAPTVK
+571 IAGTDNHFTAPTVK

-611 ADNATITVDGKNT
+611 ADNATITVDGK
-624 FVDGKPVPFAGN
+624 DASKPFAGN
-636 IQKALFTPTKEG
+636 VQKALFTPTKEG

-665 KSFYI
+665 KNFYI

>member
-29 ESDSNYNTSVSL
+29 ESDSAYNTSISL

-69 AAAIDARVKDN
+69 AAAIDARIKDN
-80 WKAMIGDN
+80 WKAIGDK
-88 GAVSELAQYATL
+88 GAVSELARYATL
-100 DQAIRASKA
+100 DEAIRASKA

-157 TELAAQKILNS
+157 TELAAQQILNS
-168 QYDEA
+168 QYNKA
-173 LNYLVNK
+173 LDYLVNK

-198 QSGVL
+198 QSGIL
-203 DLNLASAYY
+203 DLNLVSTYY
-212 GYAAEGDSFWGID
+212 GYAAEGDGFWGID
-225 GGKVIGA
+225 GGKIITA
-232 NEEGNAGY
+232 NKDDNAGY

-252 ELVSV
+252 ELVKV

-269 FTLGALQ
+269 FELGDLK

-290 NGFYKIPVTCETPE
+290 NGFYKIPVKCVTPE
-304 NDGFDVNKGELKE
+304 NDGFTVNKGELKE

-340 TTMYHAANN
+340 TTMYNATNN
-349 QLKKLRVQI
+349 QLKKLRVQV

-366 KGEYVE
+366 RGEYVE

-461 NEFVPFMTLD
+461 NEIVPFMTLD
-471 NAKLVGQVQV
+471 NAKLVATDNV
-481 DIDNYTQYIYKI
+481 DLDGHTQYIYKI

-522 AKLNNYV
+522 AKLNNFV

-549 IADVNRLLQPA
+549 IANVNSLLQPA

-611 ADNATITVDGKNT
+611 ADNANITVDGNDAST
-624 FVDGKPVPFAGN
+624 PFAGDVR
-636 IQKALFTPTKEG
+636 KALFTPTKEG
-648 VCKITYEAVDY
+648 LCKITYKAVDY
-659 SGVPVE
+659 SGIEVE
-665 KSFYI
+665 KNFYI

>member
-63 TSNPNL
+63 TSNPDL

-124 AALEDLRKSDSLF
+124 AALENLRKSDSLF

-225 GGKVIGA
+225 GGKVVGA

-269 FTLGALQ
+269 FKLGDLQ

-290 NGFYKIPVTCETPE
+290 SGFYKIPVTCVTPE

-386 KPLSFN
+386 KPVGFT
-392 FLKDNQTLAKLAQFG
+392 FLQDNQALAKLAQFG

-448 AENANGGVDFFKK
+448 HDNANGGVDFFK
-461 NEFVPFMTLD
+461 NGEVVPFMTLD
-471 NAKLVGQVQV
+471 NARLVGEDQV
-481 DIDNYTQYIYKI
+481 DIDSGSHTQYIYKI

-549 IADVNRLLQPA
+549 IANVNRLLQPA

-571 IAGTDSHFTAPTVK
+571 IAGTDNHFTAPTVK

-611 ADNATITVDGKNT
+611 ADNATITVDGK
-624 FVDGKPVPFAGN
+624 DASKPFAGN
-636 IQKALFTPTKEG
+636 VQKALFTPTKEG

-665 KSFYI
+665 KNFYI

>member
-29 ESDSNYNTSVSL
+29 ESDSAYNTSISL

-69 AAAIDARVKDN
+69 AAAIDARIKDN
-80 WKAMIGDN
+80 WKAIGDK
-88 GAVSELAQYATL
+88 GAVAELATYASL
-100 DQAIRASKA
+100 DKAIRASKA
-109 YTGMKDTL
+109 YSGMKDTL
-117 DAHTRQI
+117 DDHTRQI
-124 AALEDLRKSDSLF
+124 AAIEALRNSDSLF
-137 FAKADSALRYRLDTL
+137 FAKADSALSYRLDTL
-152 SAQVN
+152 SAKVN
-157 TELAAQKILNS
+157 SELAAQQILNS
-168 QYDEA
+168 QYDKA
-173 LNYLVNK
+173 LDYLVNK

-186 VDGTKN
+186 VEGTKN

-212 GYAAEGDSFWGID
+212 GYAAEGDDFWGID
-225 GGKVIGA
+225 GGKIIGA
-232 NEEGNAGY
+232 NQKGNAGY

-252 ELVSV
+252 ELVKV

-269 FTLGALQ
+269 FKLGNLQ

-290 NGFYKIPVTCETPE
+290 SGFYKIPVTCVTPE
-304 NDGFDVNKGELKE
+304 NDGFNVNKGELKE

-372 RTVSTEAKMGAFAV
+372 RTVNTEAKMGAFAV

-448 AENANGGVDFFKK
+448 APNANGGVDFFKK
-461 NEFVPFMTLD
+461 NEIVPFMTLD
-471 NAKLVGQVQV
+471 NAKLIDTDNV
-481 DIDNYTQYIYKI
+481 DLGGHIQYIYKI

-549 IADVNRLLQPA
+549 IANVNLLLQPA

-611 ADNATITVDGKNT
+611 ADNATITVDGK
-624 FVDGKPVPFAGN
+624 DASKPFAGDV
-636 IQKALFTPTKEG
+636 QKALFTPTKVG
-648 VCKITYEAVDY
+648 PCKITYKAVDY
-659 SGVPVE
+659 SGIEVE
-665 KSFYI
+665 KNFYI

>member
-52 GKINT
+52 GQINT

-63 TSNPNL
+63 TSNHDL

-88 GAVSELAQYATL
+88 GAVSELAKYATL

-212 GYAAEGDSFWGID
+212 GYAAEGDRSWGID
-225 GGKVIGA
+225 GGKVVVA

-269 FTLGALQ
+269 FKLGDLQ

-290 NGFYKIPVTCETPE
+290 SGFYKIPVTCVTPE

-386 KPLSFN
+386 KPLSFK
-392 FLKDNQTLAKLAQFG
+392 FLENNQALAKLAQFG

-448 AENANGGVDFFKK
+448 SENTNGGVDFFKK
-461 NEFVPFMTLD
+461 GERVPFMTLD
-471 NAKLVGQVQV
+471 NAKIV
-481 DIDNYTQYIYKI
+481 DQDWVEIDTNQYQYIYKI

-549 IADVNRLLQPA
+549 IANVNRLLQPA

-571 IAGTDSHFTAPTVK
+571 IAGTDNHFTAPTVK

-611 ADNATITVDGKNT
+611 ADNATITVDGK
-624 FVDGKPVPFAGN
+624 DASKPFAGDV
-636 IQKALFTPTKEG
+636 QKALFTPTKEG

-659 SGVPVE
+659 SGILVE
-665 KSFYI
+665 KNFYI